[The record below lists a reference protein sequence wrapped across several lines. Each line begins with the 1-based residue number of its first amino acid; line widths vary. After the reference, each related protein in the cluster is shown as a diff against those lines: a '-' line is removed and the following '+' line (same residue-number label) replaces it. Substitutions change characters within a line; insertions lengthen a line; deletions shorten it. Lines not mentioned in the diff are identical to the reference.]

1 MWTLGESV
9 EVGTGGLFGLLV
21 IIILILVI
29 VWFIRRV

>member
-1 MWTLGESV
+1 MLAESV

-21 IIILILVI
+21 IIVLILLI